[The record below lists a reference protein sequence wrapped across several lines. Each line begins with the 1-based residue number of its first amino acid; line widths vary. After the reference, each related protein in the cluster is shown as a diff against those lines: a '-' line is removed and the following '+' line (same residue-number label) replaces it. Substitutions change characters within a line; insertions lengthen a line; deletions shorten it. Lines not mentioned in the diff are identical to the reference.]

1 MKNQMKTTVTYPR
14 LVRPQSSAG
23 SSPGPPISA
32 AQNEQNPQQP
42 ERKLTSLKDVTGKLT
57 LAERLTTSAG

>member
-42 ERKLTSLKDVTGKLT
+42 ERKLPSLDVTGKST